1 MTSNG
6 AGSAAQEPCSR
17 CGEETG
23 AGRTYFSDRQTI
35 QDKDGHRVFLCSLCD
50 PRIRTSRQGQR
61 LTADEAGNLAKNGS
75 AAALTWG
82 GGTGGI
88 GTGG

>member
-1 MTSNG
+1 MTPKSVGSG
-6 AGSAAQEPCSR
+6 AKEPCSR

-23 AGRTYFSDRQTI
+23 VGSAFFSDRKTI
-35 QDKDGHRVFLCSLCD
+35 EGKDGHRTFFCPLCD
-50 PRIRTSRQGQR
+50 PRIRSSRRGQR
-61 LTADEAGNLAKNGS
+61 MTADEASNLAKNGS

-82 GGTGGI
+82 GG